1 MLLLGLLKLLFVI
14 FFILLIAGVIII
26 FSAFRLLGG
35 VGKTIFG
42 RRKQSTTGAG
52 SSVGAGV
59 GSGRFQSRPSRPP
72 AQSRTGDEGEYV
84 DYEEVE

>member
-59 GSGRFQSRPSRPP
+59 GSGRRQDASSRK
-72 AQSRTGDEGEYV
+72 SRTGDEGEYV